1 MSPPA
6 QVMGKGGGR
15 MKSDVKNMAGLNV
28 SSSDLVLVKHVLIL
42 Q

>member
-6 QVMGKGGGR
+6 QVMGKGGER

-28 SSSDLVLVKHVLIL
+28 SSSELVLVKHVLIL